1 MIICEKNGNVC
12 EYNDSFLTKDNVIIA
27 SYFST
32 NDIEYLRKIG
42 ITPIIFQGTLKEAI
56 EIFKDLEIKTTKPQ
70 LKSIKRGIG
79 CGRGYSNGKGFGK
92 I

>member
-1 MIICEKNGNVC
+1 MIICKKNGNVC
-12 EYNDSFLTKDNVIIA
+12 EYNDSFLKKDNVIIA

-56 EIFKDLEIKTTKPQ
+56 ETFKDLEIKTTKPQ

-92 I
+92 V